1 VIKTTMTLTT
11 NLINKV
17 ELAASSRAD
26 VLNRKERKLV
36 KNLNAKIQY
45 YEARN
50 DFKKSLKL
58 QQSRDEIERIAAS
71 RGAARIQF
79 ARVLGASSTNS
90 EDFKVLQELLSQLET
105 VEQATLTRTPS
116 TINLIQSVPDKA
128 SSLQSSV
135 MNVPS
140 MSAQRQAQRQAQSR
154 VLIQLA
160 HMLGSSSTAGDF
172 AYLNELR
179 QTAMKADSKLVINQE
194 SEVDEAK
201 NRWYGVDSQVYGLPK
216 EKTMHSRRTKN
227 IFECCLANH

>member
-1 VIKTTMTLTT
+1 MTLTT

-26 VLNRKERKLV
+26 VLNRRERKLV

-58 QQSRDEIERIAAS
+58 QQTRDEIERIAAS

-140 MSAQRQAQRQAQSR
+140 MSAQRQAQSR

-194 SEVDEAK
+194 SEVNEAK

-227 IFECCLANH
+227 IFESCLANH

>member
-1 VIKTTMTLTT
+1 MTLTT

-90 EDFKVLQELLSQLET
+90 EDFKVLQELLLQLET

>member
-1 VIKTTMTLTT
+1 MTLTT

>member
-1 VIKTTMTLTT
+1 MTLTT

-17 ELAASSRAD
+17 ELAASSKAD
-26 VLNRKERKLV
+26 VLNRRERKLV

-45 YEARN
+45 YQARN

-79 ARVLGASSTNS
+79 ARVLGASSANS
-90 EDFKVLQELLSQLET
+90 DDFKVLQELLSQLET

-116 TINLIQSVPDKA
+116 TINLIQSVPDKS

-135 MNVPS
+135 LNVPS
-140 MSAQRQAQRQAQSR
+140 NVVLAGTQLSAQRQAQSR
-154 VLIQLA
+154 VRNQLA
-160 HMLGSSSTAGDF
+160 NMLGSSSTAGDF

-194 SEVDEAK
+194 SEVNEAK
-201 NRWYGVDSQVYGLPK
+201 NRWYGVDSQIYGLPK
-216 EKTMHSRRTKN
+216 EKTMHSRRTAN
-227 IFECCLANH
+227 IFESCLANH